1 MSHTRL
7 IQITSEQT
15 QVKLSPAQKKF
26 NGLIKK
32 IDVHKKQLAE
42 WQKTLS
48 HCQQNA
54 VTKLEPL
61 KQTLGEH
68 QAEMVLL
75 LDRLFTGNKF
85 TRPQQEKLSHMICE
99 LCDELITLHKR
110 DDLKPLY
117 NKYST
122 DDFDTQAQEADEM
135 ETDFLKRMMG
145 DAFGIDLD
153 GDELDFDPRD
163 PNSAAESLAEK
174 IKQQQEQAA
183 ARPKRKKTAK
193 QLAKEAREQ
202 EEAAHVS
209 KSIQAVYRQL
219 VAALHPDR
227 EPDPAERER
236 KTELMQKVTVA
247 YGNKDLL
254 QLLELQLAVE
264 QIDQG
269 KLNNIAEDRLKHFN
283 KVLQDQLNELC
294 EEVMDMEMQVGSMLD
309 ASPFER
315 LSPKRVASM
324 LKDDIST
331 AQEMIGNLK
340 VDLQRFQDVRQ
351 LKRWLKDYQIP
362 EQGFDLFF

>member
-1 MSHTRL
+1 MSHTRRS
-7 IQITSEQT
+7 QITAEQT
-15 QVKLSPAQKKF
+15 QAKLSPAQKKF

-42 WQKTLS
+42 WQETLS
-48 HCQQNA
+48 RCQQNA

-145 DAFGIDLD
+145 GAFGIDLD
-153 GDELDFDPRD
+153 DELDFDPRD
-163 PNSAAESLAEK
+163 PNGAAERLAEK

-183 ARPKRKKTAK
+183 ARDRK
-193 QLAKEAREQ
+193 
-202 EEAAHVS
+202 
-209 KSIQAVYRQL
+209 
-219 VAALHPDR
+219 
-227 EPDPAERER
+227 
-236 KTELMQKVTVA
+236 
-247 YGNKDLL
+247 
-254 QLLELQLAVE
+254 
-264 QIDQG
+264 
-269 KLNNIAEDRLKHFN
+269 
-283 KVLQDQLNELC
+283 
-294 EEVMDMEMQVGSMLD
+294 
-309 ASPFER
+309 
-315 LSPKRVASM
+315 
-324 LKDDIST
+324 ST
-331 AQEMIGNLK
+331 RRNSSH
-340 VDLQRFQDVRQ
+340 
-351 LKRWLKDYQIP
+351 IP
-362 EQGFDLFF
+362 SSRMPSSA